1 MAEFTDCDTC
11 DGTGY
16 MPIFPTEKVGA
27 GSFRHPLF
35 PCPDCNEEIT

>member
-16 MPIFPTEKVGA
+16 ISLSSVDTSTMLT
-27 GSFRHPLF
+27 